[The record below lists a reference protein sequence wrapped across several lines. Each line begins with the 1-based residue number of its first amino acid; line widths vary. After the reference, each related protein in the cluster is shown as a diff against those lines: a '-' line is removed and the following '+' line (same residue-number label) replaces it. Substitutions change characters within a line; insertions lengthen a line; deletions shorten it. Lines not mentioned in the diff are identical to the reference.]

1 MLIKCYYNLKK
12 KKTHLITLSRPNYK
26 VFTGSELI
34 LFTNKNLKKNKTIH

>member
-1 MLIKCYYNLKK
+1 MLIKCYYKLKK
-12 KKTHLITLSRPNYK
+12 KHHIITLSRPNYK

>member
-1 MLIKCYYNLKK
+1 MLIKCYYKLKK
-12 KKTHLITLSRPNYK
+12 NKHLITLSRPIYK